1 MANNSSLQE
10 IGRAVAHLHWG
21 ACRGLHRVCT
31 KLHKVCSKF
40 HIACTQFETRCEHVL
55 PLVGGKE
62 HSQVA
67 HLLER
72 LSSVILTISP
82 SRFSFC
88 QLLSITISSWV
99 HVDQLNYR
107 DGPSKGSLGECH
119 NQIIVCSI
127 KRSLI
132 ALLPFGREEK
142 SHSKVAGCDQRG
154 KFQWFPEDAESSSSC
169 IMYWTQT
176 AFAKYCSLSGRRLET
191 EF

>member
-1 MANNSSLQE
+1 M
-10 IGRAVAHLHWG
+10 
-21 ACRGLHRVCT
+21 
-31 KLHKVCSKF
+31 
-40 HIACTQFETRCEHVL
+40 L

-67 HLLER
+67 YLLER
-72 LSSVILTISP
+72 LSTVILTISP
-82 SRFSFC
+82 NRFSFC
-88 QLLSITISSWV
+88 QAITISSWV

-107 DGPSKGSLGECH
+107 DVPSKGSFIGECH

-154 KFQWFPEDAESSSSC
+154 KFQWFPQDAESSSTVYMYHVLNTNCFCQKLLIIWAEIGDGILMQTRLTVYNIDNC
-169 IMYWTQT
+169 IPK
-176 AFAKYCSLSGRRLET
+176 FHKYACLWPT
-191 EF
+191 